1 MMANSTHSDGAAAVD
16 GLKGKAVLIT
26 GAGSGIGAAVAK
38 GFARSGAKVAVHYR
52 TNRKGAEEVAKAIGD
67 LGGQAI
73 LVTGDMRSVDQTRDA
88 VKQTVDAFGRLDIL
102 INNAGA
108 MVKRVAPADVTDEV
122 FDEIIDVNC
131 RSVVMM
137 SCAAIP
143 VFKAQKSGNIINVSS
158 VAARFG
164 GAGGAGLYA
173 SSKGFVLTYTR
184 NLARELA
191 ADGIRVNQV
200 VPGLIS
206 TPFHEGITSPEQM
219 KQLESMIPMRRVGQA
234 EDCVGAFLFLAADPL
249 SGYVTGQSIDVN
261 GGQFMV

>member
-1 MMANSTHSDGAAAVD
+1 MTGPKQNGGDAAVA
-16 GLKGKAVLIT
+16 GLKDKVVLIT

-38 GFARSGAKVAVHYR
+38 GFARSGAKVAIHYR
-52 TNRKGAEEVAKAIGD
+52 TNRQGAEEIAKAIHD
-67 LGGQAI
+67 IGGQTT
-73 LVTGDMRSVDQTRDA
+73 LVSGDMRSADQTREA
-88 VKQTVDAFGRLDIL
+88 VKKTVQAFGRLDVL
-102 INNAGA
+102 VNNAGA

-122 FDEIIDVNC
+122 FDEVIDVNC

-137 SCAAIP
+137 SKAAIP
-143 VFKAQKSGNIINVSS
+143 VFKEQKSGNIINVSS

-164 GAGGAGLYA
+164 GVGGAGLYA

-191 ADGIRVNQV
+191 ADGVRVNQV

-206 TPFHEGITSPEQM
+206 TPFHDGITSPEQM
-219 KQLESMIPMRRVGQA
+219 KQLESMIPLRRVGQA
-234 EDCVGAFLFLAADPL
+234 EDCVGAFLFLATDAL